1 VADAAQDCAVS
12 RLGFLISISFLG
24 LAAVILSVFQ
34 HAPRL
39 MWNESAS
46 VPMGLYTLHP
56 ASPLKVGDLVAERPP
71 ASLARYM
78 AVRRYL
84 PLGVPLLKF
93 IAAIPDQTVCRHGSV
108 IAIDGLAVATAR
120 ASDHA
125 NRPLPAWQGCHRLNA
140 SEVFLLNPARPDSFD
155 GRYFGMVPRES
166 VMAKAEALW
175 TESE

>member
-1 VADAAQDCAVS
+1 VS
-12 RLGFLISISFLG
+12 RIGYLSFTSFLA
-24 LAAVILSVFQ
+24 LSAVIFSLFQ

-46 VPMGLYTLHP
+46 VPVGLYTLHR

-71 ASLARYM
+71 AALAHYM
-78 AVRRYL
+78 AERRYL

-93 IAAIPDQTVCRHGSV
+93 VGAVPDQTVCRHGSV
-108 IAIDGLAVATAR
+108 ISIDGLAVATAR
-120 ASDHA
+120 ASDHS
-125 NRPLPAWQGCHRLNA
+125 NRPLPGWQGCHRLNTR
-140 SEVFLLNPARPDSFD
+140 EIFLLNPARPDSFD
-155 GRYFGMVPRES
+155 GRYFGMVPREN

>member
-1 VADAAQDCAVS
+1 VS
-12 RLGFLISISFLG
+12 RFGYLVIVSFLA
-24 LAAVILSVFQ
+24 LSAVMFSAFQ

-46 VPMGLYTLHP
+46 VPVGLYTLHP
-56 ASPLKVGDLVAERPP
+56 AFPLNVGDLVAERPP
-71 ASLARYM
+71 ADLARYM

-93 IAAIPDQTVCRHGSV
+93 VAAVPDQIVCRHGAV
-108 IAIDGLAVATAR
+108 ITIDGLAVATAR
-120 ASDHA
+120 AGDHA
-125 NRPLPAWQGCHRLNA
+125 NRPLPVWQGCHRLNTN
-140 SEVFLLNPARPDSFD
+140 EIFLLNRARPDSFD

>member
-1 VADAAQDCAVS
+1 VS
-12 RLGFLISISFLG
+12 RFGYLVIVSFLA
-24 LAAVILSVFQ
+24 LSAVMFSAFQ
-34 HAPRL
+34 HAPQL

-46 VPMGLYTLHP
+46 VPVGLYTLHS
-56 ASPLKVGDLVAERPP
+56 AFPLKVGDLVAERPP

-93 IAAIPDQTVCRHGSV
+93 IAAVSDQTVCRHGSL
-108 IAIDGLAVATAR
+108 ITIDGLAVATAR

-125 NRPLPAWQGCHRLNA
+125 NRPLPGWQGCHRLNA
-140 SEVFLLNPARPDSFD
+140 REIFLLNRARPDSFD
-155 GRYFGMVPRES
+155 GRYFGMSLRES

-175 TESE
+175 TEPE

>member
-1 VADAAQDCAVS
+1 MS
-12 RLGFLISISFLG
+12 RVGYLIFTSFLA
-24 LAAVILSVFQ
+24 LSAVVFSLFQ

-46 VPMGLYTLHP
+46 VPVGLYTLHP
-56 ASPLKVGDLVAERPP
+56 ASPLKVGDLVAERP
-71 ASLARYM
+71 ATNLARYM

-93 IAAIPDQTVCRHGSV
+93 IAAIPDQTVCRQGPV
-108 IAIDGLAVATAR
+108 ITIDGLAVATAR

-125 NRPLPAWQGCHRLNA
+125 NRPLPGWQGCHRLNA
-140 SEVFLLNPARPDSFD
+140 GEIFLLNPARPDSFD